1 MTKLISFSLVAIV
14 PPPFKTEYIAGIA
27 EDDQGKRSPIRISRE
42 HLDILKIGMTGT
54 LEKKKTDL
62 GEFTYFQPKI
72 EKISE
77 NKVAL
82 ITGST
87 RGIGKA
93 IAIELAKNG
102 YDIALNDLELPD
114 EGKEIIKTIDEMGRT
129 SIFVKAN
136 VADYNDVE
144 KMINEILNKFK
155 RIDVLINNAGINIDK
170 LVTNMSPQDWQ
181 RVIDVNLTGVF
192 NCIKA
197 VIPNMIKI
205 GGGKIINMSSQGA
218 LNGPVG
224 QANYAASKGGI
235 ISLTKVIAKEY
246 AQYNILCNA
255 IAPGCIETRM
265 TDSMPPGMLKE
276 RVSEIP
282 LGRRGKPKEVA
293 ELVTFLADQADYIT
307 GQLILINAGEYI

>member
-1 MTKLISFSLVAIV
+1 MAKLISFSLVAIV
-14 PPPFKTEYIAGIA
+14 PPPFKTEYIVGIV
-27 EDDQGKRSPIRISRE
+27 EDDQGKRIPIRIERE

-54 LEKKKTDL
+54 LEKKQTDL
-62 GEFTYFQPKI
+62 GEFTYFLPKI
-72 EKISE
+72 EKSLE
-77 NKVAL
+77 KKVAL

-93 IAIELAKNG
+93 IAIELAKKG
-102 YDIALNDLELPD
+102 YDIAINDLELPD
-114 EGKEIIKTIDEMGRT
+114 EGKETIKTIDEMGRT

-144 KMINEILNKFK
+144 KMINEVLTKFK
-155 RIDVLINNAGINIDK
+155 RIDVLVNNAGINIDK

-192 NCIKA
+192 NCTKA

-224 QANYAASKGGI
+224 QANYAASKGAI
-235 ISLTKVIAKEY
+235 ISFTKVIAKEY

-265 TDSMPPGMLKE
+265 TDSMPPGMLRE

-293 ELVTFLADQADYIT
+293 ELVTFLADQANYIT

>member
-1 MTKLISFSLVAIV
+1 MAKLISFSLVAIV
-14 PPPFKTEYIAGIA
+14 PPPFKTEYIVGIA
-27 EDDQGKRSPIRISRE
+27 EDDQGKRIPIRIDRE
-42 HLDILKIGMTGT
+42 HLDILKIGITGT
-54 LEKKKTDL
+54 LEKKQTDL

-72 EKISE
+72 EKSSE
-77 NKVAL
+77 KKVAL

-93 IAIELAKNG
+93 IAIELARNG

-114 EGKEIIKTIDEMGRT
+114 EGKEIIKKIDEMGRT

-136 VADYNDVE
+136 VADSNDVE
-144 KMINEILNKFK
+144 KMINEILTKFK
-155 RIDVLINNAGINIDK
+155 RIDVLVNNAGINIDK
-170 LVTNMSPQDWQ
+170 LVTNMSPHDWQ

-218 LNGPVG
+218 LDGPVG

-246 AQYNILCNA
+246 AQYKILCNA

-265 TDSMPPGMLKE
+265 TDSMPPGMLRE

-307 GQLILINAGEYI
+307 GQLILINAGEYF

>member
-1 MTKLISFSLVAIV
+1 MAKLISFSLVSIV
-14 PPPFKTEYIAGIA
+14 PPPFKTEYIVGIA
-27 EDDQGKRSPIRISRE
+27 EDDQGKRIPVRIERE
-42 HLDILKIGMTGT
+42 HLDILKIGITGN
-54 LEKKKTDL
+54 LEKKQTDL
-62 GEFTYFQPKI
+62 GEFTYFLPKI
-72 EKISE
+72 EKSPE
-77 NKVAL
+77 KKVAL
-82 ITGST
+82 VTGAT

-102 YDIALNDLELPD
+102 YDIAINDLDLPD
-114 EGKEIIKTIDEMGRT
+114 EGKETLKTIEKMGRE
-129 SIFVKAN
+129 SLFVKAN
-136 VADYNDVE
+136 VADYSDVE
-144 KMINEILNKFK
+144 KMINEVLTRFK
-155 RIDVLINNAGINIDK
+155 RIDVLVNNAGINIDK

-181 RVIDVNLTGVF
+181 RVINVNLTGVF
-192 NCIKA
+192 NCSKA

-218 LNGPVG
+218 LDGPVG

-246 AQYNILCNA
+246 AQYKILCNA

-265 TDSMPPGMLKE
+265 TDSMPPGMLRE

>member
-1 MTKLISFSLVAIV
+1 MAKLISFSLVAIV
-14 PPPFKTEYIAGIA
+14 PPPFKTEYIVGIV
-27 EDDQGKRSPIRISRE
+27 EDDQGKRIPIRIERE

-54 LEKKKTDL
+54 LEKKQTDL
-62 GEFTYFQPKI
+62 GEFAYFLPKI
-72 EKISE
+72 EKSLE

-93 IAIELAKNG
+93 IAIELAKKG
-102 YDIALNDLELPD
+102 YDIAINDLELPD
-114 EGKEIIKTIDEMGRT
+114 EGKETIKTIDEMGRT

-144 KMINEILNKFK
+144 KMINEVLTKFK
-155 RIDVLINNAGINIDK
+155 RIDVLVNNAGINIDK

-192 NCIKA
+192 NCTKA

-224 QANYAASKGGI
+224 QANYAASKGAI
-235 ISLTKVIAKEY
+235 ISFTKVIAKEY

-265 TDSMPPGMLKE
+265 TDSMPPGMLRE

-293 ELVTFLADQADYIT
+293 ELVTFLADQANYIT

>member
-1 MTKLISFSLVAIV
+1 MAKLISFSLVAIV
-14 PPPFKTEYIAGIA
+14 PPPFKTEYIVGIT
-27 EDDQGKRSPIRISRE
+27 EDDHGKRIPIRIDRE
-42 HLDILKIGMTGT
+42 YLDILKIGITGT
-54 LEKKKTDL
+54 LEKKQTDL
-62 GEFTYFQPKI
+62 GEFTYFLPKI
-72 EKISE
+72 EKSSE

-102 YDIALNDLELPD
+102 YDIALNDLELTD

-144 KMINEILNKFK
+144 KMINEILTKFK
-155 RIDVLINNAGINIDK
+155 RIDVLVNNAGINIDK

-192 NCIKA
+192 NCTKA
-197 VIPNMIKI
+197 VIPNMTKT

-235 ISLTKVIAKEY
+235 ISFTKVIAKEY

-265 TDSMPPGMLKE
+265 TDSMPPGMLRE

>member
-1 MTKLISFSLVAIV
+1 MAKLISFSLVAIV
-14 PPPFKTEYIAGIA
+14 PPPFKTEYIVGIA
-27 EDDQGKRSPIRISRE
+27 EDDQGKRIPIRIDRE
-42 HLDILKIGMTGT
+42 HLDILKIGITGT
-54 LEKKKTDL
+54 LEKKQTDL

-72 EKISE
+72 EKSSE
-77 NKVAL
+77 KKVAL

-93 IAIELAKNG
+93 IAIELARNG

-114 EGKEIIKTIDEMGRT
+114 EGKEIIKKIDEMGRT

-136 VADYNDVE
+136 VADSNDVE
-144 KMINEILNKFK
+144 KMINEILTKFK
-155 RIDVLINNAGINIDK
+155 RIDVLVNNAGINIDK
-170 LVTNMSPQDWQ
+170 LVTNMSPHDWQ

-205 GGGKIINMSSQGA
+205 GGGKIINISSQGA
-218 LNGPVG
+218 LDGPVG

-246 AQYNILCNA
+246 AQYKILCNA

-265 TDSMPPGMLKE
+265 TDSMPPGMLRE

-307 GQLILINAGEYI
+307 GQLILINAGEYF